1 MRPDVHTARKKL
13 PGRIRQQV
21 KRTVDELSQNPRP
34 SNSQVLTLPEQFQ
47 TQWEAR
53 RIRIENWR
61 IIYAIN
67 ENWGETGVLT
77 IQKRPPYD
85 YEDLETLLSEL
96 SHS

>member
-1 MRPDVHTARKKL
+1 MRQGVHAARKKL

-21 KRTVDELSQNPRP
+21 KRTLNELSQNPRP

-53 RIRIENWR
+53 RIRIENWG
-61 IIYAIN
+61 IVYGIN
-67 ENWGETGVLT
+67 EEWQEIGVLT

-85 YEDLETLLSEL
+85 YRDLESLLSEL
-96 SHS
+96 PPE